1 MRFTL
6 ILLEVTQF
14 RLEMSD
20 VNERLREKT
29 MQITILNQKM
39 ESLQAQ
45 LGGAQRRA
53 TQLTEQVA
61 TLETALAQK
70 DSEIQALAA
79 NLSKTKGALDAVA
92 KQMQGVRAEQTESL
106 AKKRMDTGG
115 NASKEELLKA
125 EKTIARLKDDIRKL
139 SEAATDVLLQKEGAI
154 EGLSEMVKTVGDV
167 NHKIFNLVLE
177 RRSLK
182 IDEIASTLLIETAEV
197 LDAVD
202 SLQTLG
208 ELQFKDSNTVI
219 PAKKYR
225 EVRVPVEEW
234 KSMRPA
240 EIFDSLEEVIAKAE
254 GKETIV
260 EALEKSVDL
269 LEQKIARG
277 GALIFQMR
285 KTSESWKRQEGDVEE
300 LRYTIR
306 DWKSRAVTLQ

>member
-1 MRFTL
+1 M
-6 ILLEVTQF
+6 
-14 RLEMSD
+14 MSD

-53 TQLTEQVA
+53 TQLAEQVT

-70 DSEIQALAA
+70 DSEIQALTT

-106 AKKRMDTGG
+106 ARKRTETSDSI
-115 NASKEELLKA
+115 SKEELLKA
-125 EKTIARLKDDIRKL
+125 EKTIARLKDDIKKL
-139 SEAATDVLLQKEGAI
+139 SEAATNVLLKKEGAI
-154 EGLSEMVKTVGDV
+154 EGLGEIVKAVGDI

-177 RRSLK
+177 RRSIK
-182 IDEIASTLLIETAEV
+182 VDEIASILLIDKAEV
-197 LDAVD
+197 MDSVD

-208 ELQFKDSNTVI
+208 ELQFKDSTTVI

-240 EIFDSLEEVIAKAE
+240 EIFDSLEEVITKAE

-260 EALEKSVDL
+260 EALEKSVDI

-285 KTSESWKRQEGDVEE
+285 KTSDSWKKQDGDVEE
-300 LRYTIR
+300 LRYAIK